1 MCRIYPALFP
11 PRAAARS
18 LLRAPSVRLEIGDS
32 RCPTCRAAVI
42 SKDLAARQNGTTVG
56 AVAKSQKFFVTLEQ
70 DEDGWFVA
78 KCPGLPGCVSQ
89 GKTREEAIAN
99 IREAIEGSLE
109 TRAANSIPSN
119 IETIEIE
126 ILVAWS
132 AVLPVCSGA
141 AARAS
146 FHQSRLGCGSAAWQ
160 PRHAEKGRFER
171 GVVYSAASAAWEGS
185 LAVADCRFRAQ
196 CRGVCE
202 VSLSPS
208 PSLFVRPA
216 LTRTLVTATFSL

>member
-1 MCRIYPALFP
+1 M
-11 PRAAARS
+11 
-18 LLRAPSVRLEIGDS
+18 RAPSVRLEIGDS
-32 RCPTCRAAVI
+32 CCPTLPRRRH

-70 DEDGWFVA
+70 DEDGWLVA

-126 ILVAWS
+126 ILVA
-132 AVLPVCSGA
+132 
-141 AARAS
+141 
-146 FHQSRLGCGSAAWQ
+146 
-160 PRHAEKGRFER
+160 
-171 GVVYSAASAAWEGS
+171 
-185 LAVADCRFRAQ
+185 
-196 CRGVCE
+196 
-202 VSLSPS
+202 
-208 PSLFVRPA
+208 
-216 LTRTLVTATFSL
+216 

>member
-1 MCRIYPALFP
+1 MRSETVAALP
-11 PRAAARS
+11 
-18 LLRAPSVRLEIGDS
+18 
-32 RCPTCRAAVI
+32 CRAAVI

-126 ILVAWS
+126 ILVA
-132 AVLPVCSGA
+132 
-141 AARAS
+141 
-146 FHQSRLGCGSAAWQ
+146 
-160 PRHAEKGRFER
+160 
-171 GVVYSAASAAWEGS
+171 
-185 LAVADCRFRAQ
+185 
-196 CRGVCE
+196 
-202 VSLSPS
+202 
-208 PSLFVRPA
+208 
-216 LTRTLVTATFSL
+216 

>member
-1 MCRIYPALFP
+1 MDEDDERPAPGPLRRPATGRNDQADTYRGVQLAGNCTFV
-11 PRAAARS
+11 AAARS
-18 LLRAPSVRLEIGDS
+18 LVRAPSVRLEIGDS
-32 RCPTCRAAVI
+32 RCPTLPPSPH

-126 ILVAWS
+126 ILVA
-132 AVLPVCSGA
+132 
-141 AARAS
+141 
-146 FHQSRLGCGSAAWQ
+146 
-160 PRHAEKGRFER
+160 
-171 GVVYSAASAAWEGS
+171 
-185 LAVADCRFRAQ
+185 
-196 CRGVCE
+196 
-202 VSLSPS
+202 
-208 PSLFVRPA
+208 
-216 LTRTLVTATFSL
+216 